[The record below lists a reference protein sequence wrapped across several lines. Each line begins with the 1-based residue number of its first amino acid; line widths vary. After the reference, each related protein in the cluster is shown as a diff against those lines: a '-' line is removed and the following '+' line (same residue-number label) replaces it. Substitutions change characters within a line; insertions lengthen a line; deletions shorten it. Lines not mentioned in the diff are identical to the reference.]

1 MKKGPYYG
9 ALSQTLISIFNEI
22 FIIDLYTRVKN
33 TAKIM
38 SASQKLIFKSDQINE
53 ARKQIELDLP
63 AIHQAQLRKEGQA
76 FSGEEGEDLT
86 GPLDADYEEQ
96 RQNLMEKVNAE
107 LEEYRKERMA
117 QIELE
122 IEEQQK
128 HVEELKKENENVAFE
143 IAQEAKEK
151 AKKET
156 AQARSEA
163 EQMTERA
170 KLEVE
175 RMLKET
181 EMRVSE
187 IEHEAYQKGYD
198 AGREVGYKEGEAESR
213 RLINRLG
220 TIIGRAVEVREQLIS
235 SSEKQMVDMV
245 LMIARKVIKDEI
257 IERKEVVLNNI
268 RESLK
273 RVKDRGRI
281 DIRVNFA
288 DLDLTAAHKDE
299 LIKMMESLRKVNIY
313 EDSRIERGGC
323 IIETDIGSI
332 DARISTQFNQIEEA
346 IRNAEPL

>member
-1 MKKGPYYG
+1 MDE
-9 ALSQTLISIFNEI
+9 T
-22 FIIDLYTRVKN
+22 
-33 TAKIM
+33 
-38 SASQKLIFKSDQINE
+38 QKLIFKSGQINE
-53 ARKQIELDLP
+53 ARKRVELSLP
-63 AIHQAQLRKEGQA
+63 SLHSLMEKKKGEASSHEMGMDHQET
-76 FSGEEGEDLT
+76 GEELY
-86 GPLDADYEEQ
+86 ADYEE
-96 RQNLMEKVNAE
+96 RRHDLMEKVNAE
-107 LEEYRKERMA
+107 LEEYRKEQMG
-117 QIELE
+117 QIESE

-128 HVEELKKENENVAFE
+128 HVEELKKENENMAFS

-151 AKKET
+151 AKREVT
-156 AQARSEA
+156 LARSET

-198 AGREVGYKEGEAESR
+198 AGREVGYKDGEAESH

-220 TIIGRAVEVREQLIS
+220 TIIGRAIEVREQLIS
-235 SSEKQMVDMV
+235 DSEKQMVEMV
-245 LMIARKVIKDEI
+245 LMIARKIIKDEI

-268 RESLK
+268 REALK
-273 RVKDRGRI
+273 RVKDRDRI

-288 DLDLTAAHKDE
+288 DLDLTASHKDE
-299 LIKMMESLRKVNIY
+299 LIKMTESLRKVNIY
-313 EDSRIERGGC
+313 EDSHIDRGGC

-332 DARISTQFNQIEEA
+332 DARIFTQFNQIEEA